1 MKRWFGVALLNV
13 AAAVLLAAWLVLEA
27 KPTAETV
34 TLPPLAQRPAA
45 AVSAVPQP
53 APLAPAAL
61 APLPAP
67 KRAGAGVESAP
78 QPELNAQEA
87 QMLMQLMAEQGDP
100 RSPSLGSLKPR
111 EQASAAQLADPK
123 QYSAF
128 EDKHSRALVMAY
140 AGGVQQIPAIRER
153 IEQAAQSGERSAAEI
168 DEARAALEQLEMLQS
183 KLQREAPELLPGA
196 SASTPAPAP

>member
-1 MKRWFGVALLNV
+1 MKRWLGLALLNV
-13 AAAVLLAAWLVLEA
+13 AAAAVLAAWLVLEA
-27 KPTAETV
+27 LPSADTV
-34 TLPPLAQRPAA
+34 ALPSVQSPAA
-45 AVSAVPQP
+45 VPVVAQM
-53 APLAPAAL
+53 APLTPAAVN
-61 APLPAP
+61 PLPAP
-67 KRAGAGVESAP
+67 KQAVAAVEPAAE
-78 QPELNAQEA
+78 PELNAQEA

-100 RSPSLGSLKPR
+100 RSPALGQLKPR

-153 IEQAAQSGERSAAEI
+153 IEQAAQSGERSTAEI

-183 KLQREAPELLPGA
+183 KLQREAPELLP
-196 SASTPAPAP
+196 